1 MSTASNIFVQGS
13 VEAQITDLAL
23 YISKLKGE
31 EGENEAPYAQH
42 IKAILA
48 SDKKDTVFTEIA
60 KDASIF
66 LTENDRDVEGAFNL
80 LLVIILGSAQGQ
92 LSTAVQALVDTL
104 TQTES
109 NKTGLKQK
117 ILLNLYN
124 ALPGNSPLRYH
135 AFVGLVEVTAQ
146 ADELDSLY
154 DQLEHIDAWSTKW
167 GLDQSTQR
175 ELYSYLFEVLTKAG
189 EDKLAFNF
197 LLKKLT
203 TFAENDKES
212 TVLAKDIVLR
222 AVSMENYYAFE
233 DLLQYKAI
241 QNLKGTE
248 EYELLDVFLN
258 GTLASYQ
265 SFASSHSNLIQHSE
279 NNIHKMRLL
288 SLASLGSEN
297 LSRELKY
304 ADIANSLQIPE
315 EEVEMWVIDVIR
327 AGLVEAKLDQLN
339 KTVIVHRSIYR
350 VFGPE
355 QWKKLSTT
363 LSTWKENLNEI
374 LTVVGNAKLIA
385 GGALQGGAASAI
397 IVEGDAKVTN

>member
-1 MSTASNIFVQGS
+1 MLIV
-13 VEAQITDLAL
+13 
-23 YISKLKGE
+23 IS
-31 EGENEAPYAQH
+31 
-42 IKAILA
+42 
-48 SDKKDTVFTEIA
+48 
-60 KDASIF
+60 
-66 LTENDRDVEGAFNL
+66 
-80 LLVIILGSAQGQ
+80 
-92 LSTAVQALVDTL
+92 
-104 TQTES
+104 
-109 NKTGLKQK
+109 
-117 ILLNLYN
+117 LLNLYN

>member
-1 MSTASNIFVQGS
+1 MSTANNIFVQSS
-13 VEAQITDLAL
+13 VEEQHSTVV
-23 YISKLKGE
+23 KK
-31 EGENEAPYAQH
+31 ENEAPYVQH

-92 LSTAVQALVDTL
+92 LSTAVQALVETL
-104 TQTES
+104 TKTES

-124 ALPGNSPLRYH
+124 ALPGNSPLRYN

-175 ELYSYLFEVLTKAG
+175 ELYNYLFEVLTKAG

-241 QNLKGTE
+241 QNLKGTD

-265 SFASSHSNLIQHSE
+265 SFASSHSNLIQHPE

>member
-1 MSTASNIFVQGS
+1 MSTANNIFVQSS
-13 VEAQITDLAL
+13 VEEQITDLAL

-31 EGENEAPYAQH
+31 EGENEAPYVQH

-92 LSTAVQALVDTL
+92 LSTAVQALVETL
-104 TQTES
+104 TKTES

-124 ALPGNSPLRYH
+124 ALPGNSPLRYN

-175 ELYSYLFEVLTKAG
+175 ELYNYLFEVLTKAG

-241 QNLKGTE
+241 QNLKGTD

-265 SFASSHSNLIQHSE
+265 SFASSHSNLIQHPE

>member
-1 MSTASNIFVQGS
+1 MLIV
-13 VEAQITDLAL
+13 
-23 YISKLKGE
+23 IS
-31 EGENEAPYAQH
+31 
-42 IKAILA
+42 
-48 SDKKDTVFTEIA
+48 
-60 KDASIF
+60 
-66 LTENDRDVEGAFNL
+66 
-80 LLVIILGSAQGQ
+80 
-92 LSTAVQALVDTL
+92 
-104 TQTES
+104 
-109 NKTGLKQK
+109 
-117 ILLNLYN
+117 LLNLYN

-154 DQLEHIDAWSTKW
+154 DQLEYIDAWSTKW

-258 GTLASYQ
+258 GTLASP
-265 SFASSHSNLIQHSE
+265 
-279 NNIHKMRLL
+279 
-288 SLASLGSEN
+288 LAPM
-297 LSRELKY
+297 
-304 ADIANSLQIPE
+304 IPLH
-315 EEVEMWVIDVIR
+315 D
-327 AGLVEAKLDQLN
+327 
-339 KTVIVHRSIYR
+339 H
-350 VFGPE
+350 
-355 QWKKLSTT
+355 T
-363 LSTWKENLNEI
+363 LFFKSC
-374 LTVVGNAKLIA
+374 
-385 GGALQGGAASAI
+385 
-397 IVEGDAKVTN
+397 